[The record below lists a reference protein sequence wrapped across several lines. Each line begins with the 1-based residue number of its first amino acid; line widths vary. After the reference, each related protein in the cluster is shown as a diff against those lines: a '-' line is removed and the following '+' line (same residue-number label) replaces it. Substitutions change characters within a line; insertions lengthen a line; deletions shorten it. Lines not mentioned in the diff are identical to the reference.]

1 LTDKTKKIS
10 FISLGCSK
18 NQVDLEYLMGAVRDE
33 GYQITHIPEDSDAIV
48 INTCGFIEPAVTE
61 AIDNIL
67 EMSGRKKKDA
77 KLIVTGCMSERYKGE
92 LLNEMPE
99 IDFFTGVGDLD
110 KVIGYLNGTSLRPA
124 NYGTARLLA
133 NTPYYAYLK
142 ISEGCNNRCSYCAI
156 PGIRG
161 NLVSRKKEEIIDEAK
176 NLIDQGIK
184 ELIVISQ
191 DNTKYGTD
199 IYGKKMIA
207 PLLKELA
214 ALDGDFKIRVMYMNP
229 DGVDKELVDTICG
242 TDKILSYFDIPVQHY
257 SARILK
263 SMKRKS
269 DPATIDKVFD
279 MIREADSESF
289 LRTTCIVGF
298 PGETQEDFD
307 ELVAFLRRHKPDFAG
322 FFPYY
327 REKGTQAYTLGAPLG
342 KREVNRR
349 IRVLEKIQKENT
361 NTRLKSLKKQDIIC
375 YVEGES
381 EESEFILQ
389 GRAQFQAPDI
399 DGHAYII
406 GGLADRGYGPYPC
419 RIKKIVYPDIYCEI
433 IEKW

>member
-1 LTDKTKKIS
+1 MADKIKNIS

-33 GYQITHIPEDSDAIV
+33 GYNITHIPEDADAIV
-48 INTCGFIEPAVTE
+48 VNTCGFIEPAVAE

-67 EMSGRKKKDA
+67 EMSRRKQKDA
-77 KLIVTGCMSERYKGE
+77 KLIVTGCMSERYKGD

-110 KVIGYLNGTSLRPA
+110 RVIGYLNGTDKRPA
-124 NYGTARLLA
+124 NYGSARVIA
-133 NTPYYAYLK
+133 NAPYYAYLK

-161 NLVSRKKEEIIDEAK
+161 NLVSIKTEDILKEAE
-176 NLIDQGIK
+176 NLVKDGIK

-191 DNTKYGTD
+191 DNTKYGSD
-199 IYGKKMIA
+199 IYGEPKICE
-207 PLLKELA
+207 LLKSLA
-214 ALDGDFKIRVMYMNP
+214 QIDGDFKIRVMYMNP
-229 DGVDKELVDTICG
+229 DGVTKELAETICK

-257 SARILK
+257 SPRILK

-269 DPATIDKVFD
+269 TPEMIDEVFK
-279 MIREADSESF
+279 MIRSIDPDSF
-289 LRTTCIVGF
+289 IRTTCIVGF
-298 PGETQEDFD
+298 PGETEADYL
-307 ELVAFLRRHKPDFAG
+307 ELENFLRKHKPDFAG

-327 REKGTQAYTLGAPLG
+327 REKGTQAYSLGQPLG

-349 IRVLEKIQKENT
+349 IKNLQKIQKENT
-361 NTRLKSLKKQDIIC
+361 NNRLKSLKKQDILC

-389 GRAQFQAPDI
+389 ARADFQAPEI
-399 DGHAYII
+399 DGHAFII
-406 GGLADRGYGPYPC
+406 GGSADRGFGPYPC
-419 RIKKIVYPDIYCEI
+419 RIRKIIYPDIYCEI
-433 IEKW
+433 IEN